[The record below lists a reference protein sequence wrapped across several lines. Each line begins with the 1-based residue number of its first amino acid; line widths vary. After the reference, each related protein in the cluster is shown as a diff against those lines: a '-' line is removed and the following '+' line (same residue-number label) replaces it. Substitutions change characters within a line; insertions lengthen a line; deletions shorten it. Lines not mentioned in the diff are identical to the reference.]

1 MTMVA
6 RIGYLLLLCSGI
18 GLCIPAQSATLSPMV
33 SYLRQQ
39 QLRDQL
45 AQTYGSTALKRIDQ
59 LIDMLQHQ
67 ESSNDRRKLES
78 VNNYFNQLIYETDR
92 RLWGKDDYWAKP
104 LEFIGAH
111 AGDCEDYSLGKY
123 YTLMELGLKEEQLRL
138 VYVKAVTYNQ
148 FHMVPAYYPTLK
160 SEPLILD
167 NIKAAIY
174 PASRRPDLLPVY
186 SFNARNLWVMN
197 QRKEGQLIGNADRLT
212 LWSDLRNRMGDN
224 NFKVPR
230 AKL

>member
-1 MTMVA
+1 
-6 RIGYLLLLCSGI
+6 
-18 GLCIPAQSATLSPMV
+18 
-33 SYLRQQ
+33 
-39 QLRDQL
+39 
-45 AQTYGSTALKRIDQ
+45 
-59 LIDMLQHQ
+59 
-67 ESSNDRRKLES
+67 
-78 VNNYFNQLIYETDR
+78 
-92 RLWGKDDYWAKP
+92 
-104 LEFIGAH
+104 
-111 AGDCEDYSLGKY
+111 
-123 YTLMELGLKEEQLRL
+123 MELGLKEEQLRL

-148 FHMVPAYYPTLK
+148 FHMVLAYYPTLK

-212 LWSDLRNRMGDN
+212 LWSDLRNRIGDN

-230 AKL
+230 TKL